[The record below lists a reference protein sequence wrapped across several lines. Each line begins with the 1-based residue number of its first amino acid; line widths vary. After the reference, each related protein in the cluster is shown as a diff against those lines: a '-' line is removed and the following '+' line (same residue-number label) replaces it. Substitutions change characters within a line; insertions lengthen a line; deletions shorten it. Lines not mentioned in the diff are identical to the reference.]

1 MGHACMHAH
10 SLHSCST
17 LCDPMDCSPPGS
29 AVHGILQARILEL
42 VVISSFRGS
51 SQPRDWTCVSCIGRQ
66 ILYHWTTWE
75 VPSQG
80 HELSKD
86 KLQLCLPT
94 VKHMGHLIHQEGLLI
109 EMKKNKII
117 LIFSTLSPPP
127 PRKTIEGISG
137 SDWCC
142 RIGYLIFNLLPNIYT
157 HCLSPVDMTQLKE

>member
-1 MGHACMHAH
+1 MYAH
-10 SLHSCST
+10 LLHSSPA
-17 LCDPMDCSPPGS
+17 LCDPMDCNPLGS

-51 SQPRDWTCVSCIGRQ
+51 SQPRDWTCGSCVSCIGRQ

-75 VPSQG
+75 TPSQG
-80 HELSKD
+80 HKLSKD

-94 VKHMGHLIHQEGLLI
+94 VKHMGHLISQEGLLI
-109 EMKKNKII
+109 ETKKIKII
-117 LIFSTLSPPP
+117 LIFSRLSPPP

-142 RIGYLIFNLLPNIYT
+142 RNWVLNF
-157 HCLSPVDMTQLKE
+157 